1 VSEVE
6 LSASELAPSLKPALK
21 RARVCESIERM
32 ELGVHLPLM
41 EFGNEGQSLGR
52 LQATVDAAGR
62 SGFVA
67 VSANDHFVF
76 STPWL
81 DGLTA
86 LAAVIDRTG
95 EMTLATTISLAA
107 LRGPVPLAKALAAL
121 DVLSDGRLVAGVG
134 PGSSE
139 RDYDA
144 FGIPF
149 EDRWKRFEE
158 AVRILR
164 ALLRQERAPQET
176 RYFAAP
182 DLALAPAPRQSGGVP
197 LWIGSWGSAAGL
209 RRVARLG
216 DGWLASA
223 YNTTPEQFVSASAL
237 LSDEL
242 RRQGRRAEQFPNAL
256 VTMWTW
262 ITESRVERERVLADV
277 LAPLLK
283 RDVDELRDR
292 VCVGSARQ
300 CAELLSRYAAAGCQL
315 VYLWPLGDEPR
326 QIELAGAEVAP
337 RIDP

>member
-1 VSEVE
+1 MSVPE
-6 LSASELAPSLKPALK
+6 LLLSLEQSAE
-21 RARVCESIERM
+21 RGCESIERV
-32 ELGVHLPLM
+32 ELGVHLPLI
-41 EFGNEGQSLGR
+41 EFGHEGQSLGR
-52 LQATVDAAGR
+52 LNATVDAARR

-81 DGLTA
+81 DGPTA
-86 LAAVIDRTG
+86 LAAVIDRSG
-95 EMTLATTISLAA
+95 KMTLATTISLAS

-121 DVLSDGRLVAGVG
+121 DVLSGGRLVAGVG

-144 FGIPF
+144 VGVPF
-149 EDRWKRFEE
+149 HDRWKRFDE
-158 AVRILR
+158 AVTILR
-164 ALLRQERAPQET
+164 ALLGQERAPQGT
-176 RYFAAP
+176 RYFTVP
-182 DLALAPAPRQSGGVP
+182 DLALAPAPGQGGGVP

-223 YNTTPEQFVSASAL
+223 YNTTAEQFVSATAL
-237 LSDEL
+237 LRGEL
-242 RRQGRRAEQFPNAL
+242 RRQGRPVEQFPNAL

-283 RDVDELRDR
+283 RDVDELREQ
-292 VCVGSARQ
+292 VCVGSAEQ
-300 CAELLSRYAAAGCQL
+300 CAELLSRYASAGCQR
-315 VYLWPLGDEPR
+315 VYLWPLGDESR
-326 QIELAGAEVAP
+326 QIELAAAEVAP
-337 RIDP
+337 RIDA

>member
-1 VSEVE
+1 
-6 LSASELAPSLKPALK
+6 
-21 RARVCESIERM
+21 M

-41 EFGNEGQSLGR
+41 ELGDEGQSLGR
-52 LQATVDAAGR
+52 LQAAVDAARR

-81 DGLTA
+81 DGPTA

-95 EMTLATTISLAA
+95 EMTLATTISLAG

-121 DVLSDGRLVAGVG
+121 DVLSGGRLVAGVG
-134 PGSSE
+134 PGSSD

-144 FGIPF
+144 VGIPF
-149 EDRWKRFEE
+149 DDRWKRFDE

-164 ALLRQERAPQET
+164 ALLRQERAPRAT
-176 RYFAAP
+176 RYFTAP
-182 DLALAPAPRQSGGVP
+182 DLALAPAPRQRGGVP

-223 YNTTPEQFVSASAL
+223 YNTTPEQFVSARAL
-237 LSDEL
+237 LGDEL
-242 RRQGRRAEQFPNAL
+242 RRQGRPAEQFPNAL

-262 ITESRVERERVLADV
+262 ITGSRVERERVLADV

-292 VCVGSARQ
+292 VCVGSAEQ
-300 CAELLSRYAAAGCQL
+300 CAELLSRYAAAGCQR

-326 QIELAGAEVAP
+326 QIELVAAEVAP
-337 RIDP
+337 RIDS